1 MIRRGFIQ
9 TLLATP
15 VVACLPKPKP
25 KKYIVSATVTDSK
38 GHVQDISFISETAE
52 IEIDVE
58 EWVRRTVEARFD
70 EVFKQYCITGNGVVR

>member
-15 VVACLPKPKP
+15 VVACLPKPKTPTPPILYGHDP
-25 KKYIVSATVTDSK
+25 KYELVVNGGFDTDM
-38 GHVQDISFISETAE
+38 EM
-52 IEIDVE
+52 E